1 MRFEERRETYS
12 KIATLYYL
20 DDRSQDEI
28 AEIFHISRFKV
39 SRILKKCRSLGIIEF
54 QINKGPEYFS
64 KLGQQI
70 KELLKLDQAMIVPSG
85 TTLHESKENATRMAA
100 NYLEQNIKDGDKVG
114 LSWGS
119 TIQLTLKYFH
129 PVNPLPNTI
138 FVQLSGNLCCSPISE
153 EGYMDGSFFVQQ
165 FAAKAQAGWSVFQ
178 VPYVVQNPKLKD
190 MLYQEPQIAKH
201 IGLFKNLNIAL
212 IAVGSSHPE
221 RSVSFLSGYLTLE
234 ETKRLVDEGMGA
246 DLCGIRLTSSG
257 QIRETILTNRV
268 ITIDLMELHK
278 LPEVCAVGA
287 GSEKALSFI
296 AGCKGGFIKKV
307 IMDEVCALSI
317 IRNIEES
324 GKK

>member
-1 MRFEERRETYS
+1 MQFEERRESYI

-39 SRILKKCRSLGIIEF
+39 SRILKKCRALRIIEF
-54 QINKGPEYFS
+54 RINNGPDYYA

-70 KELLKLDQAMIVPSG
+70 KELLIIDQAMIVPSG
-85 TTLHESKENATRMAA
+85 STLQESKENATKMAA
-100 NYLEQNIKDGDKVG
+100 HYLEKTIKDGHKIG

-129 PVNPLPNTI
+129 PNIQLPNSI
-138 FVQLSGNLCCSPISE
+138 FVQLSGNLCSSPISE

-165 FAAKAQAGWSVFQ
+165 FAARVKAGWSVFQ

-190 MLYQEPQIAKH
+190 LIYQEPQILKH
-201 IGLFKNLNIAL
+201 IGLFKKLDMAL
-212 IAVGSSHPE
+212 IAVGSSNPE
-221 RSVSFLSGYLTLE
+221 RSVSYLSGYLTLE
-234 ETKRLVDEGMGA
+234 ETKKLVDNGMGA
-246 DLCGIRLTSSG
+246 DLCGIRLTADG
-257 QIRETILTNRV
+257 KIQDTFLKDRV
-268 ITIDLMELHK
+268 ITIDPLDLYK
-278 LPEVCAVGA
+278 LSEVCAVGA

-317 IRNIEES
+317 IKELED
-324 GKK
+324 